1 MMFYLKG
8 GMYLMKNL
16 SSIEEIKLG
25 KSDEIAGCNCLGC
38 AVGVACAAC
47 AACAGCIACIFPP
60 AAGIAL
66 GASGSAV
73 FAAALGSATAVAVAG
88 GNA

>member
-1 MMFYLKG
+1 MMFNLKG
-8 GMYLMKNL
+8 GMNVLMKNL

-25 KSDEIAGCNCLGC
+25 KSDEIAGCNCLG
-38 AVGVACAAC
+38 
-47 AACAGCIACIFPP
+47 CAGCIACIFPP

-73 FAAALGSATAVAVAG
+73 FAAALGSTTAVAVAG

>member
-1 MMFYLKG
+1 M
-8 GMYLMKNL
+8 
-16 SSIEEIKLG
+16 
-25 KSDEIAGCNCLGC
+25 GC
-38 AVGVACAAC
+38 AVGV
-47 AACAGCIACIFPP
+47 ACAGCIACIFPP